1 MAFMSDNP
9 VTGGNIDYGTWNVAW
24 WDVLLRGLIAIAFG
38 LALFFW
44 PGLSLA
50 TFVLLFAAFSF
61 LDGILMLLQTVT
73 IRDGLWWVRLIHGV
87 IAILAAI
94 VAVVWPGLTL
104 ILFAYL
110 IGFYWAFTGI
120 LQIFAGFGARKAIRG
135 EMLLIAAG
143 VIMAIVGAI
152 MLMRP
157 VQGLVALAQVIG
169 IFNIA
174 LGVLLTV
181 LAVKLKFVE
190 NKAPAVA

>member
-50 TFVLLFAAFSF
+50 IFVLLFAAFSF
-61 LDGILMLLQTVT
+61 IDGILMLLQTVT

-120 LQIFAGFGARKAIRG
+120 LQIVVGFGARKAIRG

-143 VIMAIVGAI
+143 VIMAIVGAV
-152 MLMRP
+152 MLIRP
-157 VQGLVALAQVIG
+157 VQGIVALAQVIG

-174 LGVLLTV
+174 LGVLLAV
-181 LAVKLKFVE
+181 LAVKLKLVE